1 MVVGICP
8 NFVKGKNMEDNSKS
22 VSGKDLFE
30 EVKPKRLSDE
40 IFGQIKGLIFQ
51 GKLGPGDR
59 LPPERELANVF
70 KVGRPCLREALN
82 QLSAVGLIEAR
93 KKGGYLVRSLTEE
106 MIDPLK
112 AFIEGEMNNLID
124 FMEVR
129 KMLDIWCA
137 KEAIK
142 KATDEDLQ
150 KIGTILESGDHS
162 EFHIAIAEATHNVIL
177 HHFISNMHHLLS
189 GISFIK
195 QRRQDNRDSYAL
207 QHKKMWEALKNRDE
221 EAAENAISEHIDQFI
236 AYAKN
241 ETK

>member
-1 MVVGICP
+1 MVGGICP
-8 NFVKGKNMEDNSKS
+8 NPLKGKLMKENSKS
-22 VSGKDLFE
+22 VKGKDLFE

-40 IFGQIKGLIFQ
+40 IFDQIKGLIFQ

-59 LPPERELANVF
+59 LPPERELADVF

-82 QLSAVGLIEAR
+82 QLSAVGLVEAR
-93 KKGGYLVRSLTEE
+93 KKGGYFVRSLTEE

-112 AFIEGEMNNLID
+112 AFIEGEMHNLLD

-142 KATDEDLQ
+142 KATEEDLQ
-150 KIGTILESGDHS
+150 KIKIMMESGDHAG
-162 EFHIAIAEATHNVIL
+162 FHIAIAEATHNVIL
-177 HHFISNMHHLLS
+177 HHLISNMHRLLS

-195 QRRQDNRDSYAL
+195 HRRQDKRNSYAL
-207 QHKKMWEALKNRDE
+207 QHKKIWEALKHRDG

>member
-1 MVVGICP
+1 MG
-8 NFVKGKNMEDNSKS
+8 NNSKS
-22 VSGKDLFE
+22 VSGKDLFK
-30 EVKPKRLSDE
+30 EVKPKRLSEE

-51 GKLGPGDR
+51 GKLVPGQR
-59 LPPERELANVF
+59 LPPERELANIF
-70 KVGRPCLREALN
+70 KVGRTCLREALN
-82 QLSAVGLIEAR
+82 QLSSVGLIEAR
-93 KKGGYLVRSLTEE
+93 KKEGYFVMSLTEE
-106 MIDPLK
+106 MVGPLK
-112 AFIEGEMNNLID
+112 AFIEGEMHNLID

-150 KIGTILESGDHS
+150 EIGVALESGDPA
-162 EFHIAIAEATHNVIL
+162 EFHISIAKATHNVIL
-177 HHFISNMHHLLS
+177 HHFISNMHYLLS

-195 QRRQDNRDSYAL
+195 QRRQDNRDSYTL
-207 QHKKMWEALKNRDE
+207 QHKKIWDAMRNRDK

>member
-8 NFVKGKNMEDNSKS
+8 NHIKETDMGGNNKLVKGK
-22 VSGKDLFE
+22 GLFE

-40 IFGQIKGLIFQ
+40 IFEQIKGLIFQ

-59 LPPERELANVF
+59 LPPERELADIF

-93 KKGGYLVRSLTEE
+93 KKGGYFVRSLTEE
-106 MIDPLK
+106 MIEPLK
-112 AFIEGEMNNLID
+112 AFIEDEMHNLID

-137 KEAIK
+137 KEVIK

-150 KIGTILESGDHS
+150 KIRTVLESGDHA

-177 HHFISNMHHLLS
+177 HHFILNMHHLLS
-189 GISFIK
+189 GLSFIK
-195 QRRQDNRDSYAL
+195 QRRKDNRESYTL
-207 QHKKMWEALKNRDE
+207 QHKKIWEALQNRDE
-221 EAAENAISEHIDQFI
+221 ETVEKAISEHIDQFI